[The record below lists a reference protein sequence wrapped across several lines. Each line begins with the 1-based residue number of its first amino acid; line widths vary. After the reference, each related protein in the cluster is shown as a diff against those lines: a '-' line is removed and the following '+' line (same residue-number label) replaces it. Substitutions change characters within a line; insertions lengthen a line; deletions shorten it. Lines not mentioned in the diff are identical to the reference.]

1 MTPEEIKS
9 TLLKGIDDFW
19 HKRDVDEYYRIVDE
33 GFVFHRPP
41 FPSVEGKQANR
52 QADEASLTA
61 FSDIRCTVD
70 EIIVEGE
77 TAAAHWTWQARH
89 TGLTPA
95 LGIPPTGKLVEFS
108 GCSIYHF
115 RAGRL
120 VETWEF
126 GDYLGLLQQLGV
138 IPAMA

>member
-1 MTPEEIKS
+1 M
-9 TLLKGIDDFW
+9 
-19 HKRDVDEYYRIVDE
+19 RIRR
-33 GFVFHRPP
+33 GPP
-41 FPSVEGKQANR
+41 HPPHSGLAPAAVLPPS
-52 QADEASLTA
+52 
-61 FSDIRCTVD
+61 
-70 EIIVEGE
+70 
-77 TAAAHWTWQARH
+77 
-89 TGLTPA
+89 
-95 LGIPPTGKLVEFS
+95 GKLFEFS